1 MVDIVYVTKIDHLYT
16 LQISI
21 KKITELYN
29 VGKIY
34 IITDKRYFSFF
45 KFKSKVDIKLVDQDS
60 VLPNM
65 VKNDLD
71 NLTLP
76 YFPRRA
82 GWYFQQLLKLGISTI
97 DSINENYIVIDA
109 DTIFLQNLPFVN
121 SKGQFVFLKATEY
134 HKSYFDNYR
143 ILLGE
148 EPNREFSFISQYM
161 VFNKNIVKKL
171 FSDIENKFNGES
183 TWNWLIMKKIQ
194 GTDAS
199 LFSEY
204 ETYGHYVKNH
214 YPNQCEFITKEWLR
228 EGSEYLKTTAPS
240 EKAIESLSDTY
251 CLVSF
256 ELRSKGIFNKI
267 SKVLFHK
274 IYPLFNYVYTKQL

>member
-16 LQISI
+16 LRISI

-29 VGKIY
+29 VGTIY
-34 IITDKRYFSFF
+34 IITDKKDFSFF
-45 KFKSKVDIKLVDQDS
+45 KFKSTVDIKLVDQDS

-65 VKNDLD
+65 VKKDLD
-71 NLTLP
+71 SLTLP

-109 DTIFLQNLPFVN
+109 DTVFLQSIPFINL
-121 SKGQFVFLKATEY
+121 KGQFVFLKATEY

-143 ILLGE
+143 VLLGK

-171 FSDIENKFNGES
+171 FTDIEENFNGES
-183 TWNWLIMKKIQ
+183 TWNWLIMEKIQ

-214 YPNQCEFITKEWLR
+214 YPDQCEFISKEWLR

-240 EKAIESLSDTY
+240 MKAIESLSEAY

-256 ELRSKGIFNKI
+256 ELRSKGFLNKV
-267 SKVLFHK
+267 SRVLFHK
-274 IYPLFNYVYTKQL
+274 IYPLFNYVYTKH

>member
-21 KKITELYN
+21 KKITKLYN

-45 KFKSKVDIKLVDQDS
+45 KFKSKVDIKLVDQDN

-65 VKNDLD
+65 VKKDLD

-76 YFPRRA
+76 YFPKRA

-109 DTIFLQNLPFVN
+109 DTIFLQNIPFVN
-121 SKGQFVFLKATEY
+121 SKEQFVFLKATEY

-171 FSDIENKFNGES
+171 FSDIEKNFNDES

-214 YPNQCEFITKEWLR
+214 YPNQCEFISKEWLR
-228 EGSEYLKTTAPS
+228 EGSEHLMTTAPS

-256 ELRSKGIFNKI
+256 ELRSKGILNKI

-274 IYPLFNYVYTKQL
+274 IYPLINYIYTKQ